1 MSKFYAVRC
10 GRKTGVFTTWA
21 ECQEQVKGFSGAVF
35 KSFLNREDA
44 ENYVSKVPED
54 PVFDKEIPDNKTPY
68 AFVDGSFND
77 STNEYGFGGILF
89 DGKDYHIIRGRGYD
103 KEMLEMRNVAGEI
116 QGVMEAV
123 NMAKQLNI
131 VSLDIYYDYEGIRAW
146 AEDAWAAR
154 KTGTKRY
161 AQFMKDET
169 MHFTFRKVTAHT
181 GVVGNEYA
189 DVLAKSAIGINL
201 TRAQRNIYSDAMKL
215 CGEV

>member
-1 MSKFYAVRC
+1 MPKFYAVRC
-10 GRKTGVFTTWA
+10 GRRTGVFTTWA

-35 KSFLNREDA
+35 KSFLNKEDA
-44 ENYVSKVPED
+44 ENYVSKIPED
-54 PVFDKEIPDNKTPY
+54 PVFSKDIPDNKTPY

-77 STNEYGFGGILF
+77 SSKEYGFGGILF
-89 DGKDYHIIRGRGYD
+89 DGNNYHIIRGRGYD

-123 NMAKQLNI
+123 NMAKRLGIN
-131 VSLDIYYDYEGIRAW
+131 SLDIYYDYEGIRAW
-146 AEDAWAAR
+146 AEDAWTAR